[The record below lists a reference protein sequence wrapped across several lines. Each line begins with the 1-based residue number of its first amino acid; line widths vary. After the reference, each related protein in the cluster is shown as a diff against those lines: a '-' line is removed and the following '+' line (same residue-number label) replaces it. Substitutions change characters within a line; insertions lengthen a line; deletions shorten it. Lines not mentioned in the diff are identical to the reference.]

1 MCGFALQLLSLHH
14 QLLSGA
20 CFDDANNICFDS
32 LTNNYFYLRLLS
44 AIDKFL

>member
-1 MCGFALQLLSLHH
+1 MCGFALQLLSLA
-14 QLLSGA
+14 GA